1 MIGLVQA
8 ADSGGG
14 GFFTT
19 LLLLTILFIFI
30 SAIVGAIVARRRR
43 DRCLTLLDDYHIT
56 MSMADG
62 QVIWGDLRVYSQGI
76 ELEYDTPYRSR
87 QGVIKSSYL
96 LYQPE
101 MEQVVAFCRYV
112 GHLTDGEQQT
122 RMRQVEARFRPSLI
136 RRVRRSMVN
145 VLNTIRDAF
154 TQAMN
159 AFLGQMAKVGGKTSV
174 AASQKGEMEKVGK
187 TLMGAVG
194 NAYEPM
200 LERQIGK
207 PIVIEVTGFSHP
219 DGTNL
224 ELCGYLAE
232 YSDKYL
238 AVFNVEQPVLET
250 FTLPC
255 DETIER
261 DGVMIEVDPVSLR
274 ITNKSS
280 VPLIVD
286 TVSSDQGEAQELG
299 VLLTLA
305 STVRLPRMSGRPSVR
320 LLRVQSIDVVCHRSL
335 AIIRHASLDELP
347 AGAQREGSPTPG
359 DRSSPSA

>member
-1 MIGLVQA
+1 MSSA
-8 ADSGGG
+8 ALIVFAEAGDPSSG
-14 GFFTT
+14 GFFTN
-19 LLLLTILFIFI
+19 LLLLTIIFIFV
-30 SAIVGAIVARRRR
+30 SAIVGAFVAGRRR

-56 MSMADG
+56 MAKTDG
-62 QVIWGDLRVYSQGI
+62 QVLWGDLRVFSQGI
-76 ELEYDTPYRSR
+76 ELEYDAPYSSR
-87 QGVIKSSYL
+87 QGIIKSSYL

-112 GHLTDGEQQT
+112 GHLTESEQRT
-122 RMRQVEARFRPSLI
+122 RVRQVEARFRPGVT
-136 RRVRRSMVN
+136 RRARRSMVN

-187 TLMGAVG
+187 TLLGAVG

-207 PIVIEVTGFSHP
+207 PIVIEVTSVSHP
-219 DGTNL
+219 DGSHL

-238 AVFNVEQPVLET
+238 AMLNVEQAVQET

-255 DETIER
+255 DEPVER
-261 DGVMIEVDPVSLR
+261 DGVMIEVDSVTVR

-286 TVSSDQGEAQELG
+286 AVISDQGETRELG
-299 VLLTLA
+299 VVLNRA
-305 STVRLPRMSGRPSVR
+305 STARLPRIPGQLSVR
-320 LLRVQSIDVVCHRSL
+320 LHRVQRIDMICHRSR
-335 AIIRHASLDELP
+335 AVIRHASLDELP
-347 AGAQREGSPTPG
+347 PG
-359 DRSSPSA
+359 VEP